1 MRQIRRRFC
10 RLAQEHVIPHSEGLI
25 MRFWGWLILAV
36 ASSLCP
42 AEPAERWSQEKAN
55 AWYAE
60 KPWLIG
66 CNFIPST
73 AINQL
78 EMFQAETFDIE
89 TIDRELGWAENLGF
103 DSIRVYLHNLLW
115 EQDSKGFI
123 KRADR
128 FLDIADRH
136 NIGVVFVLLDACW
149 DPFPQLGK
157 QRDPKPH
164 VHNSGWVQSPG
175 AEILKNPARHDE
187 LKPYIVGFVGRFRS
201 DKRIH
206 FWDIFNEPDNVNRS
220 SYFEHEPQNK
230 PELSLMLLKKAFAW
244 AREANPKQP
253 ITAGVW
259 VGDWSSDDKLSAPN
273 RFMLENS
280 DIITYHCYADLDRM
294 KQFAEPLRR
303 YNRPIICTEY
313 MSRPVGSTFGA
324 ILPYMK
330 DNKFGAYN
338 WGLVAGKT
346 QTIYPWASWTETFTE
361 EPETWFHDI
370 FRKDGRPFD
379 PKEAE
384 LIRKLTGKTK

>member
-1 MRQIRRRFC
+1 MRFRVRLVLTVLLISAVVSSSC
-10 RLAQEHVIPHSEGLI
+10 LAKLAQ
-25 MRFWGWLILAV
+25 
-36 ASSLCP
+36 
-42 AEPAERWSQEKAN
+42 RWSQEKAN
-55 AWYAE
+55 AWYAK

-78 EMFQAETFDIE
+78 EMFQTDTFDIA
-89 TIDRELGWAENLGF
+89 TIDRELGWAEQLGF
-103 DSIRVYLHNLLW
+103 NSIRVYLHNLLW
-115 EQDSKGFI
+115 EQDSKGFV
-123 KRADR
+123 KRADN
-128 FLDIADRH
+128 FLKVADRH

-149 DPFPQLGK
+149 DPFPILGK

-164 VHNSGWVQSPG
+164 LHNSGWVQAPG

-187 LKPYIVGFVGRFRS
+187 LRPYIVGFVKRFRS

-206 FWDIFNEPDNVNRS
+206 FWDIFNEPDNANPS
-220 SYFEHEPQNK
+220 SYFEHEPKNK
-230 PELSLMLLKKAFAW
+230 PELSLTLLKKAFAW
-244 AREANPKQP
+244 AREAKPKQP

-259 VGDWSSDDKLSAPN
+259 VGDWSSDDKLSPPN

-280 DIITYHCYADLDRM
+280 DILTYHCYADLDHM
-294 KQFAEPLRR
+294 KQSAKPLRR

-313 MSRPVGSTFGA
+313 MSRPVGSTFGT

-346 QTIYPWASWTETFTE
+346 QTIYPWASWTQSFTE
-361 EPETWFHDI
+361 EPKVWFHDI
-370 FRKDGRPFD
+370 FRKDGTPFD
-379 PKEAE
+379 PKEVE